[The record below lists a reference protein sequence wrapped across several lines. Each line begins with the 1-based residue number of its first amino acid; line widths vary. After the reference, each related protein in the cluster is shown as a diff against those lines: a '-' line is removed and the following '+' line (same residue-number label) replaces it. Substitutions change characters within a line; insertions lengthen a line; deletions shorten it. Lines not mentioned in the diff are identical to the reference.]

1 MLKYNF
7 CSSYS
12 SESALLPFDHLINS
26 SLPSP
31 RGICSPYF
39 IEVSW
44 CIWLGQPPVW
54 NFVDFCACLH
64 CYHSKLS
71 LFLFLVYLGVP
82 FFWEKCYLSVLD
94 FFFLY
99 CKHCFW
105 VNRLISIISTCTSML
120 VVPSIFI
127 SKKWL
132 LTWATSMCSL
142 PPTWLYQYLIF
153 QSHIS
158 VFASSNYSCFY
169 TFCPKWWY

>member
-127 SKKWL
+127 SNEM
-132 LTWATSMCSL
+132 TSYLS
-142 PPTWLYQYLIF
+142 YQYVFTASYVALPVPY
-153 QSHIS
+153 IS
-158 VFASSNYSCFY
+158 KPYLSICLFKLFMFLYLL
-169 TFCPKWWY
+169 P